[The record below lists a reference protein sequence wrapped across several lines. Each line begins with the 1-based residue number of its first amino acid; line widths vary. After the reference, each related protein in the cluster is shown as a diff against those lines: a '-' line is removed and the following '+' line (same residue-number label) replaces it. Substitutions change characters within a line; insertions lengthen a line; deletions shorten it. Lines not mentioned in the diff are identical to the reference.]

1 MSDIFEHR
9 KIVNDNLGEIAS
21 ISNLLHEV
29 GMTKLAKRLDVVIG
43 NINTSVISVT
53 ESHMTKLDEMVS
65 QANQNTK
72 NILEALVTGVD
83 LGRRE
88 SLD

>member
-9 KIVNDNLGEIAS
+9 KIVNDNLDEIAS

-43 NINTSVISVT
+43 NINTSVISVV

>member
-9 KIVNDNLGEIAS
+9 KIVNDNLDEIAS

-53 ESHMTKLDEMVS
+53 DSHMTKLDEMVS